1 MKHLR
6 KFNESSDDENE
17 YYHEIDDP
25 GVDSTEWNYVDF
37 TKVDQLCDL
46 LADQEGIEVSIEYYG
61 YPEKDQRELVIDV
74 DREGSVVRMV
84 EIFELDD
91 EWYIA
96 VFDKKEG
103 DEIWERWYKCDQ
115 YDGLI
120 KLLKDKKII
129 RSDD

>member
-1 MKHLR
+1 MIHLR
-6 KFNESSDDENE
+6 KFNESSEDDNK
-17 YYHEIDDP
+17 YYQEIDEP

-37 TKVDQLCDL
+37 SKVEQLRDL
-46 LADQEGIEVSIEYYG
+46 LADQEGIDLTIETYG
-61 YPEKDQRELVIDV
+61 YPESDKRELVLDV
-74 DREGSVVRMV
+74 DREGSVVRRV

-91 EWYIA
+91 EWYVD

>member
-1 MKHLR
+1 MIHLR
-6 KFNESSDDENE
+6 KFNESSEDDNE
-17 YYHEIDDP
+17 YYHEIDAP
-25 GVDSTEWNYVDF
+25 VVESGEWNYVDF
-37 TKVDQLCDL
+37 TKVEQLYDL
-46 LADQEGIEVSIEYYG
+46 LADQEGIDLTIETYG
-61 YPEKDQRELVIDV
+61 YPEKDKRELVLDV
-74 DREGSVVRMV
+74 DREGSVVRRV

-120 KLLKDKKII
+120 RLLKDKKII